1 MLSRVADALYW
12 MGRYLERAENLTRL
26 LLVTEDLAT
35 EIRGFNDKLA
45 QEEWGELLA
54 IFPVELRTT
63 PGNGS
68 ESAALT
74 YLSAFLASPTNPYS
88 VLYSMKKARDNARA
102 VREALTLEVFVTL
115 NDAYRALEAAGRR
128 LIEDVPAFR
137 DTLSATHRDL
147 LGIVGAIDHTLSRDH
162 GWCFL
167 KLGESVER
175 LHRAAVV
182 LGVKLRSLGAP
193 GPHKSLPV
201 YYTQWR
207 SVLRGLSSLENYR
220 KTYGARMEPHSVIHF
235 LVFDPTAPRSL
246 RYGASTVK
254 SHLDAIS
261 GGDEL
266 TPSGRLIG
274 RIAARLRYDD
284 MRVTTVDDAIPLVD
298 EVAAEV
304 AKTHDA
310 IELMYFGT

>member
-26 LLVTEDLAT
+26 LLVTEDLST

-45 QEEWGELLA
+45 QEEWGALLA
-54 IFPVELRTT
+54 IFPVDLLVA
-63 PGNGS
+63 PASGS
-68 ESAALT
+68 ESAALAH
-74 YLSAFLASPTNPYS
+74 LSAFFAAPTNPYS
-88 VLYSMKKARDNARA
+88 VLYSMRKARDNARA

-115 NDAYRALEAAGRR
+115 NDAYRALDAASRR
-128 LIEDVPAFR
+128 RIPDVPAFR
-137 DTLSATHRDL
+137 DALSATHRDL

-175 LHRAAVV
+175 LHRGAVI

-193 GPHKSLPV
+193 GPHKSLPL

-207 SVLRGLSSLENYR
+207 SVLRALSSLENYR
-220 KTYGARMEPHSVIHF
+220 KTYGARMEPQSVIHF
-235 LVFDPTAPRSL
+235 LVFDAGAPRSL
-246 RYGASTVK
+246 RFGASTVK
-254 SHLDAIS
+254 SHLDTIS
-261 GGDEL
+261 GGDEQ

-274 RIAARLRYDD
+274 RIASRLRYDD
-284 MRVTTVDDAIPLVD
+284 RSIATVDDAIPLVD
-298 EVAAEV
+298 DVAGEV

-310 IELMYFGT
+310 IEITYFGT

>member
-1 MLSRVADALYW
+1 M
-12 MGRYLERAENLTRL
+12 
-26 LLVTEDLAT
+26 
-35 EIRGFNDKLA
+35 
-45 QEEWGELLA
+45 
-54 IFPVELRTT
+54 
-63 PGNGS
+63 
-68 ESAALT
+68 
-74 YLSAFLASPTNPYS
+74 
-88 VLYSMKKARDNARA
+88 
-102 VREALTLEVFVTL
+102 
-115 NDAYRALEAAGRR
+115 
-128 LIEDVPAFR
+128 
-137 DTLSATHRDL
+137 
-147 LGIVGAIDHTLSRDH
+147 
-162 GWCFL
+162 
-167 KLGESVER
+167 ER

>member
-1 MLSRVADALYW
+1 MKRFVW
-12 MGRYLERAENLTRL
+12 
-26 LLVTEDLAT
+26 LV
-35 EIRGFNDKLA
+35 
-45 QEEWGELLA
+45 
-54 IFPVELRTT
+54 P
-63 PGNGS
+63 
-68 ESAALT
+68 
-74 YLSAFLASPTNPYS
+74 
-88 VLYSMKKARDNARA
+88 VLYILFVLLPIYWLLNMSFKNTN
-102 VREALTLEVFVTL
+102 EILGSFTLWPRVFT
-115 NDAYRALEAAGRR
+115 
-128 LIEDVPAFR
+128 
-137 DTLSATHRDL
+137 
-147 LGIVGAIDHTLSRDH
+147 
-162 GWCFL
+162 
-167 KLGESVER
+167 
-175 LHRAAVV
+175 
-182 LGVKLRSLGAP
+182 
-193 GPHKSLPV
+193 
-201 YYTQWR
+201 
-207 SVLRGLSSLENYR
+207 LENYR